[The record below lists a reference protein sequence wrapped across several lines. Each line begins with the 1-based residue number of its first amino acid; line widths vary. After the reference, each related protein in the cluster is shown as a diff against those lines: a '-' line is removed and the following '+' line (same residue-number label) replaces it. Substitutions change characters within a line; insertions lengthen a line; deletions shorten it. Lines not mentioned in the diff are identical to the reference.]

1 MKEKDMD
8 MISYKKICIYM
19 VFLLSISSCSS
30 FAADEVSY
38 YAGKGEPDYKDG
50 FLSESLFNQPYGLVV
65 DRNGEILV
73 ADTYNNRIRKISN
86 NKVTTIAGN
95 SEVNDLLGFPLG
107 ALKDGKAS
115 EAYFNKPRDL
125 AINSKGDIFV
135 ADTNNHA
142 IRKIS
147 NGTATTFSGK
157 NTAGY
162 KDGTG
167 NNALFNAP
175 SGIAIDCNDK
185 IYVADTMNN
194 VIRIIDTKGTVSTM
208 KFVSSASSYDY
219 SVLNEPSDIMFDA
232 NNNLYIVDSGNQ
244 MIKKVVDGKIYPVA
258 GAAGIKN
265 SFGYIDSGLANGT
278 LDSAKFN
285 FPKGLCVL
293 DNGLIFVADTWNHS
307 IRVIKPDNTVETLA
321 GDVKAGNEIG
331 DLGDSR
337 FNAPSAL
344 AYHDGSLYVSD
355 MWNNSIKR
363 IKLEYGNKVFDLNAD
378 FVSKNIDFSK
388 RNKSITNVAINNELI
403 GFTDITTA
411 NIEGRT
417 YFPIRIIA
425 EKLGATVIY
434 DNDTRMSKITYRGK
448 TINYNLDAEYIKVIN
463 NRSLIDIRTL
473 ANDLGFFV
481 SWNGKYN
488 TVVLTP

>member
-1 MKEKDMD
+1 MNNK
-8 MISYKKICIYM
+8 YKANFLLV
-19 VFLLSISSCSS
+19 VFLILVLGFSSI
-30 FAADEVSY
+30 AQDEVSN
-38 YAGKGEPDYKDG
+38 YAGKGEPSYSDAP
-50 FLSESLFNQPYGLVV
+50 LSESLFNQPYGLVV
-65 DRNGEILV
+65 DDNGDILV

-86 NKVTTIAGN
+86 TEVTTVAGT

-135 ADTNNHA
+135 ADTNNHV

-147 NGTATTFSGK
+147 SGTVSTFSGK

-162 KDGTG
+162 KDGEG
-167 NNALFNAP
+167 NIALFNTP
-175 SGIAIDCNDK
+175 SGIAIDDSDK

-194 VIRIIDTKGTVSTM
+194 AIRIIDEKGKVTTM
-208 KFVSSASSYDY
+208 KLESSNSSYDY
-219 SVLNEPSDIMFDA
+219 SILNEPSDIILDS

-258 GAAGIKN
+258 GITGEKN
-265 SFGYIDSGLANGT
+265 SFGYVDNGYINGNVNN
-278 LDSAKFN
+278 AMFN
-285 FPKGLCVL
+285 FPKGICVL

-307 IRVIKPDNTVETLA
+307 IRVIKPDNTVETFA
-321 GDVKAGNEIG
+321 GSVKAGNSVG
-331 DLGDSR
+331 NLDDSS

-344 AYHDGSLYVSD
+344 SYKNGYLYVSD

-363 IKLEYGNKVFDLNAD
+363 IKLEYGNYLFDLD
-378 FVSKNIDFSK
+378 KDYVSKNIDFTK
-388 RNKSITNVAINNELI
+388 RNEDIVNIAIDDALI
-403 GFTDITTA
+403 DFVDVTTV
-411 NIEGRT
+411 NIEGKT

-425 EKLGATVIY
+425 EKLGATVNY
-434 DNDTRMSKITYRGK
+434 DNVNRTAIINYKDK
-448 TINYNLDAEYIKVIN
+448 TINYNLDADYIKVVN
-463 NRSLIDIRTL
+463 NRSLIHIRTL

-481 SWNGKYN
+481 SWIGQYN
-488 TVVLTP
+488 TVIITQ